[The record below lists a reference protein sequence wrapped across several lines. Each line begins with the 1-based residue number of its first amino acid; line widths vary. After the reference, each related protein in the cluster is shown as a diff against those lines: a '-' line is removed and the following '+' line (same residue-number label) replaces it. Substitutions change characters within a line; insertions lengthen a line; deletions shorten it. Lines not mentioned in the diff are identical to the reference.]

1 MTTVPQPAPPTAP
14 PAPPCPSRNVLPI
27 VWLSLAL
34 IVVVS
39 LVVVLAGLRFISHA
53 VSGSVQVHVKAGE
66 SGRKEVSIRT
76 PIGSFEVN
84 KDVNEARLGL
94 PIYPGAKRM
103 KDDDS
108 GAAINMSFGGEQGVR
123 LVVVKLE
130 TPDSLE
136 QVRNFYQERIGSE
149 VTKFR
154 DKDED
159 GKTVF
164 EIKRKDMDKIV
175 ALKSVW
181 GGTRIELV
189 HVEHGGSETN

>member
-1 MTTVPQPAPPTAP
+1 
-14 PAPPCPSRNVLPI
+14 
-27 VWLSLAL
+27 
-34 IVVVS
+34 
-39 LVVVLAGLRFISHA
+39 
-53 VSGSVQVHVKAGE
+53 
-66 SGRKEVSIRT
+66 
-76 PIGSFEVN
+76 
-84 KDVNEARLGL
+84 
-94 PIYPGAKRM
+94 
-103 KDDDS
+103 
-108 GAAINMSFGGEQGVR
+108 

-189 HVEHGGSETN
+189 HVEHGGSEAN